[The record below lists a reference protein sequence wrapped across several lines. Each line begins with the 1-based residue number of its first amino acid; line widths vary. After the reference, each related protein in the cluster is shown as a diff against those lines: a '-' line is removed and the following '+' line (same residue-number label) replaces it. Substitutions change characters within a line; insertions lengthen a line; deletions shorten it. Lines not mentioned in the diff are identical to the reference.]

1 MTTTTDLAGRYLEVT
16 PEQIDEGGFSK
27 ELTRKLREG
36 IKDLQDHWDRVGF
49 RAGKLEVSA
58 KIVIEPVPDMKEA
71 VRISHIVECK
81 LPRYISTT
89 EAKMANGRMIAQ
101 PSGTTKDDADQ
112 QRFIFDGAG
121 EVTGEVNLTTG
132 EVTEPPSDI
141 AGSVGA

>member
-1 MTTTTDLAGRYLEVT
+1 MTTTDLEVRYLEVT
-16 PEQIDEGGFSK
+16 PDQIDEGGFTR
-27 ELTRKLREG
+27 ELTQRLKDGVR
-36 IKDLQDHWDRVGF
+36 DLQAHWDRLGF
-49 RAGKLEVSA
+49 RGGKLEVVA
-58 KIVIEPVPDMKEA
+58 KIVVEPVPDMKEA

-81 LPRYISTT
+81 LPKFVSTT

-132 EVTEPPSDI
+132 EVSEPPSDI
-141 AGSVGA
+141 AGTVGA